1 MDENSI
7 QEHAVLV
14 ALGLVYYLR
23 LNEKYREKYKKDLK
37 KTQIRAKTV
46 DEALKEEVGFDGQNR
61 VIIIHGIVIVQSII
75 VIEYIISFISSC
87 HHLSDG
93 LLQLSSLHSE
103 RNSKDSSSHGE
114 PVLYHSVLLY

>member
-23 LNEKYREKYKKDLK
+23 LNEKYRERYKKDLK

-46 DEALKEEVGFDGQNR
+46 DEALKEEVGFDGQNQ
-61 VIIIHGIVIVQSII
+61 VIVTWHCNCT
-75 VIEYIISFISSC
+75 VN
-87 HHLSDG
+87 
-93 LLQLSSLHSE
+93 
-103 RNSKDSSSHGE
+103 NSH
-114 PVLYHSVLLY
+114 